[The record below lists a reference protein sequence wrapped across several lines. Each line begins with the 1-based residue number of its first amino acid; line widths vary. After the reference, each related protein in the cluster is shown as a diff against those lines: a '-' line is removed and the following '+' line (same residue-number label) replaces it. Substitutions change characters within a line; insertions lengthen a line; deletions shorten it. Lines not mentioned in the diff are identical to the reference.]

1 MVFGERAGGHMI
13 NAMSRVADTEHV
25 PLLDTV
31 NLKINPPDS
40 RRTKY
45 EPQ

>member
-1 MVFGERAGGHMI
+1 MI
-13 NAMSRVADTEHV
+13 NAVSRMCDKGHV

-31 NLKINPPDS
+31 NLEIDPPDP

-45 EPQ
+45 KP

>member
-1 MVFGERAGGHMI
+1 MI
-13 NAMSRVADTEHV
+13 NAISRVVDTGRV

-40 RRTKY
+40 RRTKH

>member
-1 MVFGERAGGHMI
+1 MI
-13 NAMSRVADTEHV
+13 NAMSIYDKGHV

-31 NLKINPPDS
+31 NLEIDPPDS

-45 EPQ
+45 EP